1 MQNRRSFLKAGIAGS
16 VFLPTFAD
24 LSSKA
29 EEKSVAA
36 KPREINIGIVGFGGR
51 GHVMANAI
59 TRSCKGV
66 RVRCVCDIWK
76 FQMQRARSFFKSW
89 YQEVNG
95 YLDFRE
101 MLDAEAKNIE
111 AVIVATP
118 DWVHCEQ
125 VCECLR
131 RGLHVYCAPPMADT
145 LEKSAEMC
153 RAARTTGK
161 LLQIGYQCRSLPLY
175 KLAFEHV
182 VPEMLDRLLFAQA
195 ESRITMWPM
204 FSVKRPPRLEVLG
217 KYGYDNAEQFMNWRW
232 FRKYGPGE
240 VLRRLAS
247 QADLFCWAWG
257 VPPHSVTAVG
267 GRDIF
272 RPPRENLDNLS
283 SIFEF
288 KLPDGSA
295 AHATHHFATAYKR
308 SRFEFEEF
316 NGLRAIL
323 HLSMYSMY
331 GDQKLDG
338 PANYVRR
345 TWNMPDMQFA
355 KKWRAF
361 VDKGW
366 ILPSEADR
374 KYNEIDERDCT
385 PTTIGDVSSIC
396 PLNVKQDREK
406 SLEAFHLEN
415 FLAAIRGEEKLNAPA
430 EKVYASMVAAFGA
443 LRSAARRETVYF
455 KPTDFTP

>member
-36 KPREINIGIVGFGGR
+36 KPREINIGLVGFGGW
-51 GHVMANAI
+51 GHVIASNLM
-59 TRSCKGV
+59 RCKGV

-76 FQMQRARSFFKSW
+76 FQMQRARAFFKSW
-89 YQEVNG
+89 KNQEVNG

-161 LLQIGYQCRSLPLY
+161 LLQIGHLRRSSPAY

-204 FSVKRPPRLEVLG
+204 NTIRRPPKSDVLA

-308 SRFEFEEF
+308 SRFQFEEF
-316 NGLRAIL
+316 NGVRAIL
-323 HLSMYSMY
+323 HLSEFY
-331 GDQKLDG
+331 GEPKADG

-345 TWNMPDMQFA
+345 TWNSSHVEY
-355 KKWRAF
+355 KEKWRAF

-366 ILPSEADR
+366 ILPSDMDR
-374 KYNEIDERDCT
+374 KWREICEIDCGASEPED
-385 PTTIGDVSSIC
+385 ISSLC
-396 PLNVKQDREK
+396 PLNVKWDKEK
-406 SLEAFHLEN
+406 SVVALHLEN